1 MDGGDKVANLIQSI
15 GVGNVMKYQKT
26 LVSLALA
33 FGVITS
39 GFAQASSV
47 TYEMG
52 VLSADGAL
60 RDVTPV
66 KGGFTDFFNFTI
78 VVPSEVATSVQ
89 NHAFKAGTK
98 NIRDISGLTMSL
110 FNTNGTLG
118 NMQDDTQIG
127 ASLTSGESSFDNL
140 SSGNY
145 YTKVTGNATG
155 THGGYY
161 SIQMMADPI
170 LAPVVTAVPVPAAA
184 WLLGSG
190 LIGLV
195 GVSRRK
201 QQA

>member
-1 MDGGDKVANLIQSI
+1 
-15 GVGNVMKYQKT
+15 MKYREI

-33 FGVITS
+33 YGVIS
-39 GFAQASSV
+39 GPAQASSV

-60 RDVTPV
+60 KDVTPV
-66 KGGFTDFFNFTI
+66 KGVFTDFFNFTI
-78 VVPSEVATSVQ
+78 VTPSEVATSMQ

-98 NIRDISGLTMSL
+98 NIRDITGLTMSL
-110 FNTNGTLG
+110 FNTNGTQS
-118 NMQDDTQIG
+118 MQDDTQIG

-155 THGGYY
+155 TLGGHY
-161 SIQMMADPI
+161 SVQMVADPI

-201 QQA
+201 QQD